1 MRILTKAAGAA
12 TYRSLIRTTGWT
24 LRRKLILGLSVMMAL
39 FLIVAVYSLYEVG
52 IIKSELKQQNEKVE
66 LKLMALELKELVQ
79 ELNIIASGLEIS
91 KKTEYIPKYN
101 EKRKVYDQLIKRVGD
116 TVQTEEQAGWR
127 SKLIL
132 LTNDY
137 TSTFDTAAKLI
148 QDNNLQPKDL
158 DSNMEY
164 LYNESQRLM
173 GELFGYVDQ
182 FYVSYAQ
189 DADAAVAVT
198 QNKLDST
205 VRMMIAAMILTA
217 VCGTT
222 VAFLL
227 IRSFTG
233 PLRTLQEAV
242 KRMAGGDL
250 SHTIGSDRTDELG
263 ELSRSFDHMTGEFR
277 RLLQQTQSIASSL
290 SEHSHSF
297 REFSGATAAA
307 NQDIVRAFQD
317 ISAGAEQ
324 QARHSEHSAGLISD
338 LEEQLQ
344 NIAEFTAVMQGQSRE
359 AAMKTQNGSASME
372 ALRTA
377 SRQSQDV
384 LGKVYEAMDGLSRG
398 SDQIGKIVTAITEI
412 SAQTGVLSLNASIE
426 AARAG
431 EHGKGFSVIAEEVRR
446 LAAQTNES
454 SKTIGRMVTG
464 LQEQMKELDSA
475 LGDARESFVRQ
486 NGKVEESLEAFKEIR
501 SSMDVLSGYMDQIH
515 ERIAEAKTRNGSL
528 VESVQFVAAIAEE
541 TAAGVQEVHASSQE
555 QDVAIRQIASESEEI
570 LNLALRLFEQI
581 RRFRIEES
589 QEEPDPAQLEPTM
602 LNPGAP
608 EEGEQLP
615 A

>member
-277 RLLQQTQSIASSL
+277 RSLQQTQSIASSL

-338 LEEQLQ
+338 LEERLQ

-501 SSMDVLSGYMDQIH
+501 DSMDVLSGYMDQIH

>member
-1 MRILTKAAGAA
+1 
-12 TYRSLIRTTGWT
+12 
-24 LRRKLILGLSVMMAL
+24 
-39 FLIVAVYSLYEVG
+39 
-52 IIKSELKQQNEKVE
+52 
-66 LKLMALELKELVQ
+66 
-79 ELNIIASGLEIS
+79 
-91 KKTEYIPKYN
+91 
-101 EKRKVYDQLIKRVGD
+101 
-116 TVQTEEQAGWR
+116 
-127 SKLIL
+127 
-132 LTNDY
+132 
-137 TSTFDTAAKLI
+137 
-148 QDNNLQPKDL
+148 
-158 DSNMEY
+158 
-164 LYNESQRLM
+164 
-173 GELFGYVDQ
+173 
-182 FYVSYAQ
+182 
-189 DADAAVAVT
+189 
-198 QNKLDST
+198 
-205 VRMMIAAMILTA
+205 
-217 VCGTT
+217 
-222 VAFLL
+222 
-227 IRSFTG
+227 
-233 PLRTLQEAV
+233 
-242 KRMAGGDL
+242 
-250 SHTIGSDRTDELG
+250 
-263 ELSRSFDHMTGEFR
+263 
-277 RLLQQTQSIASSL
+277 
-290 SEHSHSF
+290 
-297 REFSGATAAA
+297 
-307 NQDIVRAFQD
+307 
-317 ISAGAEQ
+317 
-324 QARHSEHSAGLISD
+324 
-338 LEEQLQ
+338 
-344 NIAEFTAVMQGQSRE
+344 
-359 AAMKTQNGSASME
+359 MKTQNGSASME

-464 LQEQMKELDSA
+464 PQEQMKELDSA

-501 SSMDVLSGYMDQIH
+501 GSMDVLSGYMDQIH